1 MRPASPRSEKIMTKL
16 LVVVEQMTCRD
27 VEVNFLRAVGMW
39 TVRAYTPRKIL
50 SSRSWIRS
58 NNLPGAVGGNFCGL
72 MSTVAAAVAAT
83 TTPAGAFLFPW
94 PGFVHGEG
102 STLNFFTIQS
112 FYRLI
117 SRFIIGHLHESE
129 AF

>member
-1 MRPASPRSEKIMTKL
+1 
-16 LVVVEQMTCRD
+16 MTCRD

-58 NNLPGAVGGNFCGL
+58 NNLPGAVGGNFYGL
-72 MSTVAAAVAAT
+72 MSTVAAAAAAATT
-83 TTPAGAFLFPW
+83 TTPAGVFLFPG
-94 PGFVHGEG
+94 PGFVHGKG